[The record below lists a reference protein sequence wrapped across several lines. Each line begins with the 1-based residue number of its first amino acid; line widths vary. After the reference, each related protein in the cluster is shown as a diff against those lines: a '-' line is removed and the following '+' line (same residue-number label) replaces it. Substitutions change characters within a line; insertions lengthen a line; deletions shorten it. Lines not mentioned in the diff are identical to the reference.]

1 MDAPRDK
8 LHRLVDALPDK
19 ETLSAQR
26 FLEFLLHEGGGEL
39 TPKQIAQRV
48 NITPKKIRKL
58 LREGKLPGR
67 KVGREWLIKERD
79 LEAVL
84 DPGAY
89 FGATLLGSG
98 PKTQ

>member
-1 MDAPRDK
+1 MGAPKDE

-19 ETLSAQR
+19 ETQSAKR

-48 NITPKKIRKL
+48 NITPKKIRRL

-67 KVGREWLIKERD
+67 KVGREWLVRERD

-89 FGATLLGSG
+89 FGATLFGSG
-98 PKTQ
+98 SKAE

>member
-1 MDAPRDK
+1 MVASKDE

-19 ETLSAQR
+19 ETQSAQR
-26 FLEFLLHEGGGEL
+26 FLEFLLHEGGREL
-39 TPKQIAQRV
+39 TPKQIAQRMNV
-48 NITPKKIRKL
+48 TPKKIRRL

-67 KVGREWLIKERD
+67 KVGREWLVKERD

-89 FGATLLGSG
+89 FDATLFGSG
-98 PKTQ
+98 PKT